1 MLFKITGALL
11 LGVLA
16 FATAV
21 TAQSTPPP
29 SGITRTVIAAT
40 KLLTVTEVPLYF
52 RAVRVT
58 LPPGGKTTLSAS
70 SGILYQVSGST
81 EITFDKQSRTLTSG
95 EGSFI
100 AAGKTTTLKAT
111 GEASSAL
118 LHFFLGPAT
127 DLDQPAYAAPAAV
140 RELYR
145 TSAPIPGLKPGNYDL
160 NLTRITFPPQMP
172 SNPPHHRSGAAL
184 YYIVSGIGSNTVDGK
199 TEAKGPGSLIYE
211 PFDLVH
217 QWGNPSDEPFTFL
230 AFNIN
235 PDGVAAVLPG
245 APAKTQ

>member
-1 MLFKITGALL
+1 MPFKITGAIL

-16 FATAV
+16 FATSVA
-21 TAQSTPPP
+21 AQSTPPP

-58 LPPGGKTTLSAS
+58 LPQGGKTALSAS
-70 SGILYQVSGST
+70 SGVIYQVSGST

-100 AAGKTTTLKAT
+100 AAGRTTTLKAT
-111 GEASSAL
+111 GDAPSAL
-118 LHFFLGPAT
+118 LHFFLGPAA
-127 DLDQPAYAAPAAV
+127 DLEQPAYAAPATV

-160 NLTRITFPPQMP
+160 NLTRMDPDHWSM
-172 SNPPHHRSGAAL
+172 
-184 YYIVSGIGSNTVDGK
+184 
-199 TEAKGPGSLIYE
+199 
-211 PFDLVH
+211 
-217 QWGNPSDEPFTFL
+217 NPSTSSTNGEILAVSRSPFWRSTSTLKALPLCFP
-230 AFNIN
+230 AHPRRRNRCEGQKRV
-235 PDGVAAVLPG
+235 DVCRAVALNHRGSRA
-245 APAKTQ
+245 APN